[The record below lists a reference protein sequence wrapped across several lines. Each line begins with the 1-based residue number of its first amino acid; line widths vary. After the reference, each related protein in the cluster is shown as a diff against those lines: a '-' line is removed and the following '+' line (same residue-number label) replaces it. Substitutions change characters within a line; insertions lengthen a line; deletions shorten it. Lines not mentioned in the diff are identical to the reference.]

1 MVCFMCY
8 TVMCSL
14 GEDDILMYLD
24 KPDTAMLV
32 ILNRSGAFDTI
43 DHDEILIKQ
52 MKQKNVVLNEMY
64 LHSLNH
70 T

>member
-1 MVCFMCY
+1 
-8 TVMCSL
+8 MCSL